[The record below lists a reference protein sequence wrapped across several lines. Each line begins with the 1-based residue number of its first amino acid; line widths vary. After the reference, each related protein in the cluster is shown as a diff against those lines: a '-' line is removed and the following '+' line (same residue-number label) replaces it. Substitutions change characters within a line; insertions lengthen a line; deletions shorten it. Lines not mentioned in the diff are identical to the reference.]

1 MMERERSGLA
11 GIRRGWARWRAGLAA
26 ASVAV
31 LLAACGGDDPYVAG
45 SDGPSG
51 APTEAPA
58 GGFTSIVSFGDSLSD
73 LGTYA
78 PATSIAGDG
87 TAPYLGGKWTTNT
100 TPQTATV
107 WVENLAASL
116 GLMITPAEVGFAG
129 QSVACPIA
137 LTYPDLASTCT
148 GYAQGGARVTDPEG
162 TGSSIGALTVPVKT
176 QIERHLESFG
186 TFKNS
191 DLVMIWAGGNDLLT
205 QFATF
210 AGAAQQILTQQALG
224 NLTADEAKTLLLGAQ
239 LLALGEMKKAALE
252 LSSYVTEGILANG
265 GRYVAII
272 NLSDPVDT
280 PFGAAFA
287 ADPQTAALAPVL
299 TALAQNF
306 NQWLREGLKNRPV
319 RIIDAVQL
327 AKNINADPTAYG
339 LTNATG
345 SSCDKEKQALVLGLE
360 EPLSYGVAL
369 FCNVTP
375 GAPFNMLT
383 DGADPATWFYA
394 DDVHPA
400 VGGHRVLGEEFAKQL
415 RSFGWIQ

>member
-1 MMERERSGLA
+1 MMEREGWSLA
-11 GIRRGWARWRAGLAA
+11 GLRRGWARWRAGLAA

-45 SDGPSG
+45 TDGPSG

-73 LGTYA
+73 LGTYT

-100 TPQTATV
+100 TPQSATV

-116 GLMITPAEVGFAG
+116 GLMITPAEVGFADV
-129 QSVACPIA
+129 SVPCPIA
-137 LTYPDLASTCT
+137 LTYPSLASTCT
-148 GYAQGGARVTDPEG
+148 GYAQGGARVTNPEG
-162 TGSSIGALTVPVKT
+162 TGNSIGALTVPVKT
-176 QIERHLESFG
+176 QIERHVTKFG
-186 TFKNS
+186 FKDS

-205 QFATF
+205 QFANF
-210 AGAAQQILTQQALG
+210 AAAAQQILTQEALG
-224 NLTADEAKTLLLGAQ
+224 NLTADEAKGLLLGAQ

-252 LSSYVTEGILANG
+252 LSGYVTNGILANG

-272 NLSDPVDT
+272 NISDPVDT

-299 TALAQNF
+299 SALAANF
-306 NQWLREGLKNRPV
+306 NQWLREGLRNQPV
-319 RIIDAVQL
+319 RIIDAVSL
-327 AKNINADPTAYG
+327 TKSINADPTAYG
-339 LTNATG
+339 LTNVTG
-345 SSCDKEKQALVLGLE
+345 SSCDKNKQAAILGLA

-394 DDVHPA
+394 DDVHPST
-400 VGGHRVLGEEFAKQL
+400 GGHRVLAQEFAKQL